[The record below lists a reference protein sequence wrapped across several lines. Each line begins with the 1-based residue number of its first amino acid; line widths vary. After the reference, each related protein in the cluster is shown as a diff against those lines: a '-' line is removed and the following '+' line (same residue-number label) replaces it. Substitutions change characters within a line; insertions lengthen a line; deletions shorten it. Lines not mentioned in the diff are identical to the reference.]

1 MEKKSAAAFVLFLVV
16 FNPSEM
22 GAFEVMEP
30 SEPLEVRDNEA
41 LQLTCTGSEEW
52 LYCRWKF
59 YDRSCSR

>member
-1 MEKKSAAAFVLFLVV
+1 MKRSVLVFLVFLAAF
-16 FNPSEM
+16 SAE
-22 GAFEVMEP
+22 AFEVMEP

-52 LYCRWKF
+52 LYCRWNF